1 LWSSDPADYPK
12 ITSELYFGS
21 LIGEGSFAKVFEG
34 FDKKLKKRV
43 AIKVIKKKV
52 YMNKKKEYLMQNEV
66 DILWSTRKV
75 PEIVEVFRVLEDYKR
90 VSIQIFL
97 TKT

>member
-1 LWSSDPADYPK
+1 LAEDQPPKILWSSDPQDYPK

-34 FDKKLKKRV
+34 FDKTHKKRV

-52 YMNKKKEYLMQNEV
+52 YMDKKKEYLM
-66 DILWSTRKV
+66 
-75 PEIVEVFRVLEDYKR
+75 
-90 VSIQIFL
+90 
-97 TKT
+97 